1 MGGQE
6 EALIG
11 RSAKAQHR
19 RHQCEGRAASLFVG
33 QIWEDVHDDAV
44 GGVEASVEMGVPGS
58 AEHHVCI
65 VGPRLGKC
73 RKADEILDV
82 LVQAV
87 GVISVVEFS
96 NITFQF
102 HGIDSSVNVPGQ
114 TAFAR

>member
-1 MGGQE
+1 MEDVSISTSIVSRACWADKEE

-73 RKADEILDV
+73 RKMRRTKSWTYSCRRLA
-82 LVQAV
+82 
-87 GVISVVEFS
+87 
-96 NITFQF
+96 
-102 HGIDSSVNVPGQ
+102 
-114 TAFAR
+114 